1 MFYGTASTAYLSVEE
16 AARVLRMNPR
26 TIYRN
31 LHDVP
36 HVRSGQLIRIP
47 CEWLML
53 RPPPIRHRYFTY
65 NPPAFWQPPLPFD
78 VKPERRWR
86 NNNRLVRLDPF
97 GDAL

>member
-1 MFYGTASTAYLSVEE
+1 MFYGTSAVPYLSVEE
-16 AARVLRMNPR
+16 AARVLRMNPY

-36 HVRSGQLIRIP
+36 HIRSGQVIRIP

-53 RPPPIRHRYFTY
+53 RPPVQRVLGRTIQAPT
-65 NPPAFWQPPLPFD
+65 FWQEPLPFD

-86 NNNRLVRLDPF
+86 NNKRLVHLDPF